1 MTKGRLRQQGFS
13 LLEVLVAFVILS
25 LTLGVLYQVFA
36 TGLRNSALSEE
47 YTHAALHAESVLAG
61 LGIETPLEEGEQQGE
76 IDERYHWRVT
86 ISLYQ
91 DEDLEL
97 ESLSIIPY
105 WLRVEVFWQERSV
118 VLESLRLASAED
130 VDLRGLGDQLR
141 GDVRQPS
148 IEP

>member
-1 MTKGRLRQQGFS
+1 MLRQRGFS

-25 LTLGVLYQVFA
+25 LTLGVLFQVFA

-47 YTHAALHAESVLAG
+47 YTHAALHAESILAG
-61 LGIETPLEEGEQQGE
+61 LGRETPLEEGEQQGE
-76 IDERYHWRVT
+76 INDRYRWRT
-86 ISLYQ
+86 RISLYQ
-91 DEDLEL
+91 DADLEL
-97 ESLSIIPY
+97 ESLSVIPY

-141 GDVRQPS
+141 GDVLQPR
-148 IEP
+148 IGP